1 MPINSLV
8 MDPVATAAPE
18 TIEPTTQTVAG
29 SALGAANPGVGLN
42 QASLQNAIVQ
52 MHIAQAQM
60 QVNQLFQHQPTVD
73 TIFQSTVNGTWPSGP
88 SPFQTLSNVDSNIQ
102 PTMTNSS
109 MNTKTKKES
118 PSAFKPVILT
128 MTGQLKP
135 STLTKVP
142 RAKSSPSTKSVTAT
156 WPNTGNGW

>member
-8 MDPVATAAPE
+8 MDPATTAAPE

-29 SALGAANPGVGLN
+29 SALGAANQGVALN

-60 QVNQLFQHQPTVD
+60 QVNQLFQYQPTVD
-73 TIFQSTVNGTWPSGP
+73 TIFQNTVNGSWPNTVSA
-88 SPFQTLSNVDSNIQ
+88 SPWQLNADSNIQ

-109 MNTKTKKES
+109 MNTKTKKEK
-118 PSAFKPVILT
+118 PSAFKPVTLT